1 MRWRTS
7 SCWTKAEAIV
17 AICELFLKAVTA
29 STRVDDRQPKAAGP
43 ERTVSDYL
51 RELLQPV
58 VDGLKREE

>member
-1 MRWRTS
+1 MPRRKLPARVRRSKRLVLNVTP
-7 SCWTKAEAIV
+7 AEYQSIG
-17 AICELFLKAVTA
+17 
-29 STRVDDRQPKAAGP
+29 KAAGP